1 MESWLWDSAHI
12 EEWETRLA
20 SYHNRQQRDA
30 EWVIKGSPS
39 STCAWCKRTL
49 PTLKAHF
56 TLLTLLLDLQEH
68 ALRLTLFDELPDKER
83 ELFPGK
89 SFLLFSKLPLELR
102 RKIWRATFTPRHV
115 DLSIYDCVVTP
126 RPRWSINIDKHR
138 LPYLPIT
145 LSVNRE
151 SRAETL
157 QYYCYLFDNHANSSL
172 DLKADATGVFQP
184 EIRLR
189 LYFICNDWCTR
200 IPIGVWKSCLV
211 HRFTG
216 ARRHWSF
223 ATTRG

>member
-1 MESWLWDSAHI
+1 
-12 EEWETRLA
+12 LA

-157 QYYCYLFDNHANSSL
+157 QYYCYLFDNHANSSP
-172 DLKADATGVFQP
+172 DLKGLMPPVCFSP
-184 EIRLR
+184 RLDSGYISYAMTSVREFPLELGNLVSYIDSLAPGGIGALQR
-189 LYFICNDWCTR
+189 LEL
-200 IPIGVWKSCLV
+200 IG
-211 HRFTG
+211 
-216 ARRHWSF
+216 
-223 ATTRG
+223 